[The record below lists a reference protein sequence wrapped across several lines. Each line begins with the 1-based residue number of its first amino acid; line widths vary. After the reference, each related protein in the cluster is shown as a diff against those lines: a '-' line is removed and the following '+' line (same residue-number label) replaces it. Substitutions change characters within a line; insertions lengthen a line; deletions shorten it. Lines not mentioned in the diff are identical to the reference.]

1 MNTDEKPKIY
11 GVVGPTASGKTDYAI
26 KLAAECGGEVVS
38 CDSMQIYRHM
48 DIGTAKPTKEEM
60 DGIPHHM
67 IDIAE
72 PWENFSVAKFAQ
84 MARECIGDILSRG
97 KVPILCGGTGLYFD
111 SVINNI
117 DFKESESDPEY
128 RRELELLA
136 KRHGNEYVHNM
147 LKEIDPQSAEN
158 SHPNNLKRVIRALE
172 IYKITGVTKT
182 QLDKES
188 RRERLYDAEVFGM
201 LRERD
206 ELYSRIDRRVDIMM
220 QQGLL
225 SEVENLLRMGLNP
238 NLTAMQAIGYKELVE
253 YLNGDCTL
261 DEAVGKIKL
270 SSRRYAKRQMTW
282 FKRNKEIKWL
292 NMC

>member
-1 MNTDEKPKIY
+1 MITDKKPKIY

-26 KLAAECGGEVVS
+26 KLAAENGGEVVS

-60 DGIPHHM
+60 NGIPHHM
-67 IDIAE
+67 IDVAE
-72 PWENFSVAKFAQ
+72 PWENFSVAKFAR
-84 MARECIGDILSRG
+84 MARECIEDVLSRG

-136 KRHGNEYVHNM
+136 ERHGNEYVHNM
-147 LKEIDPQSAEN
+147 LKKIDPQSAEN

-188 RRERLYDAEVFGM
+188 RRERLYDAEIFGM
-201 LRERD
+201 LRERE

-225 SEVENLLRMGLNP
+225 SEVENLLGMGLNP
-238 NLTAMQAIGYKELVE
+238 NSTAMQAIGYKELVE

-261 DEAVGKIKL
+261 DEAVDKIKL
-270 SSRRYAKRQMTW
+270 FSRRYAKRQMTW